1 MDAVRSSRDICTRVQ
16 GSALMNQVVSPAIA
30 LLQQLETLLRDPVL
44 GPRVAQ
50 RVAALMQAVIEE
62 RHHDAVEK
70 PDVDAYAKLWIG
82 AWDEPGAELRAW
94 ISLASI

>member
-1 MDAVRSSRDICTRVQ
+1 MSPQ
-16 GSALMNQVVSPAIA
+16 VSPAIA